1 MDALLTLEDVAKR
14 FRVSPDTVWKLV
26 ATGGLPKPVYVLGEA
41 RWRKLDIKKFM
52 ASLSQCKGEPC
63 NEHI

>member
-26 ATGGLPKPVYVLGEA
+26 ATGGLPKPVTVLGEP
-41 RWRKLDIKKFM
+41 RWRKLDVKKFM
-52 ASLSQCKGEPC
+52 TELEPKQ
-63 NEHI
+63 